1 MKHNSKGGRSMKRRT
16 VDTMREIRLWAVQ
29 VIVPIFG
36 ITMAI
41 PELRDPVVEKFKG
54 VKESIEKK
62 MKK

>member
-1 MKHNSKGGRSMKRRT
+1 MKRRT
-16 VDTMREIRLWAVQ
+16 IDALREERLWTVQ

-41 PELRDPVVEKFKG
+41 SELRDPVVEKFKG

-62 MKK
+62 LKK